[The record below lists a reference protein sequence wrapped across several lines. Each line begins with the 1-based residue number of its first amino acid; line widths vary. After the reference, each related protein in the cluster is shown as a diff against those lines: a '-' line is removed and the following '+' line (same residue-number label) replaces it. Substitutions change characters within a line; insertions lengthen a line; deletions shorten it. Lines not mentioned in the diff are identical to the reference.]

1 MGGDLRKMTSTHQDD
16 RQSIPSLVTLHE
28 LPQRVLVLSDLHM
41 GYGRDSDTRRYHRT
55 ENFFADDAFR
65 RLLEYYDPDRA
76 GPTLMVLNGD
86 IFDFLRIASC
96 PRTPQELS
104 DWSADLE
111 ALGVT
116 RTPGELKT
124 SIVPKSAS
132 SASGHTTSNRCG
144 SSSRSRVVIPVFSPV
159 WDGG

>member
-28 LPQRVLVLSDLHM
+28 LPERVLVLSDLHM

-76 GPTLMVLNGD
+76 GPTLMVFTGD
-86 IFDFLRIASC
+86 LFDFPRIAC
-96 PRTPQELS
+96 GPPTPPEPS
-104 DWSADLE
+104 DWRPEPEATAVTGQRSAAVNE
-111 ALGVT
+111 NSRGCRTGVRIT
-116 RTPGELKT
+116 R
-124 SIVPKSAS
+124 
-132 SASGHTTSNRCG
+132 H
-144 SSSRSRVVIPVFSPV
+144 
-159 WDGG
+159 